1 MSINDDM
8 DIECAFLNKLNAG
21 RRLPLTS
28 GYVIW
33 QWLLCSMDRRGGRV
47 GGHKT
52 TKTSRMDR

>member
-8 DIECAFLNKLNAG
+8 DIECSLLNKLNAG

-33 QWLLCSMDRRGGRV
+33 QWLLCSLNRRGGRV
-47 GGHKT
+47 GG
-52 TKTSRMDR
+52 SRDYQNF